1 MYNLKKVIYLDNAAT
16 TPAFPAVSNEIAK
29 YFSYQ
34 YGNPSSIY
42 SIGKENKKAIELARE
57 RVANLIGALP
67 EEIFFTSGGSES
79 DNWAIKSSVFNS
91 AYTIPHII
99 TSRIEHHA
107 VINTCKD
114 LEKLGAEVTYLT
126 VDSNGMINL
135 DELRES
141 IRKNTVLISIMYA
154 NNEIGTIEPVYEI
167 AEIAQNHNVLF
178 HTDAVQACGQIP
190 INVKELNVDYLSG
203 SGHKFNGPKGVGF
216 LYVSNKTDI
225 GPLLCGGGQEMGK
238 RAGTENVPGIVGIGI
253 AAKITQS
260 ILSKKIEEEV
270 FLRDYI
276 INRFYNEIPCVK
288 LNGDRDKRL
297 PNNVNVSFEYIEGDN
312 LLLLLDEAGICAS
325 SGSACNSSSGSSS
338 HVLEAIGVSD
348 DLARGA
354 LRITLGHDTNRQ
366 EIDYAIEKI
375 KQIVGELRKGSL
387 EFEKYR

>member
-42 SIGKENKKAIELARE
+42 SIGKENKKAIELARK

-260 ILSKKIEEEV
+260 ILSKKIEEEL

>member
-42 SIGKENKKAIELARE
+42 SIGKENKKAIELARK

-260 ILSKKIEEEV
+260 ILSKKIEEEL

-354 LRITLGHDTNRQ
+354 LRITIGHDTNRQ

>member
-260 ILSKKIEEEV
+260 ILSKKIEEEL

>member
-225 GPLLCGGGQEMGK
+225 GPLLCGGGQEMSK

-260 ILSKKIEEEV
+260 ILSKKIEEEL

>member
-42 SIGKENKKAIELARE
+42 NIGKENKKAIELARE
-57 RVANLIGALP
+57 RVANLIGALS

-260 ILSKKIEEEV
+260 ILSKKIEEEL

>member
-260 ILSKKIEEEV
+260 ILSKKIEEEL

-325 SGSACNSSSGSSS
+325 SVSACNSSSGSSS

>member
-190 INVKELNVDYLSG
+190 INVKELNVDYLSV

-260 ILSKKIEEEV
+260 ILSKKIEEEL

>member
-225 GPLLCGGGQEMGK
+225 GPLLCGGGQERGK

-260 ILSKKIEEEV
+260 ILSKKIEEEL

>member
-260 ILSKKIEEEV
+260 ILSKKIEEEL

-312 LLLLLDEAGICAS
+312 LLLLLDEAGICTS